1 MEIQLST
8 AYTRDGGERK
18 WLETPVATPILGL
31 RRLSQ
36 LNQTLRLA
44 YAFSPT
50 LTVQAFSQWL
60 AANWNFRD
68 LQHYVD
74 DHTLAP
80 GLPPDQPAGT
90 APQRAFSYRTW
101 NLNLITR
108 WEFRPGSAFF
118 LVYTHGASTDALI
131 NDRASL
137 APRPDLAPLRHLP
150 SDDIV
155 QAKVSWLFR

>member
-1 MEIQLST
+1 MQLTTSLS
-8 AYTRDGGERK
+8 RDEGELK
-18 WLETPVATPILGL
+18 WLETPAATPIVGL

-36 LNQTLRLA
+36 IDQSLRVA
-44 YAFSPT
+44 YAFNPAFT
-50 LTVQAFSQWL
+50 IQLFSQWL

-68 LQHYVD
+68 LQHYVND
-74 DHTLAP
+74 QTLAP
-80 GLPPDQPAGT
+80 GLPLDQPPGT
-90 APQRAFSYRTW
+90 TPETAFSYRTW

-108 WEFRPGSAFF
+108 WEFRPGSTFF

-137 APRPDLAPLRHLP
+137 SPRPDLAILRKLP
-150 SDDIV
+150 SDDVI